1 MDEFNE
7 RRYQR
12 LIEVNTLIFEKAAA
26 YDSAVLAGGY
36 VGFFAIW
43 ASVKEDM
50 PRWIVLGSGG
60 LIAFSLLLYILFT
73 VGSAVARQRDTTP
86 LQSIIAQASSL
97 QDFDTQ
103 WNAAIARNVRSANT
117 VLRLWA
123 FIFPASAITGIIAAL
138 LIGGAAL
145 AKSVDLAVWPTP
157 HATKVFARCERTGK
171 PCAPRQRCGGQP
183 LTVVRA
189 YGDGSTGSGK

>member
-12 LIEVNTLIFEKAAA
+12 LIEVNTLLFDKAAT

-43 ASVKEDM
+43 ATVKEDM

-73 VGSAVARQRDTTP
+73 VGSAVARQRSTAP
-86 LQSIIAQASSL
+86 LHTIIAQASDL
-97 QDFDTQ
+97 EDFDVK
-103 WNAAIARNVRSANT
+103 WNAAVAKNVRSTNT
-117 VLRLWA
+117 MLRIWA
-123 FIFPASAITGIIAAL
+123 WIFPTSAATGILAAL

-145 AKSVDLAVWPTP
+145 AKSVDLIAWPTT
-157 HATKVFARCERTGK
+157 HATKALAKCGHTGK
-171 PCAPRQRCGGQP
+171 SLAPP
-183 LTVVRA
+183 
-189 YGDGSTGSGK
+189 